1 MGRSPMDRSSSISWK
16 PDPALDLP
24 MYRQIEAYIRQ
35 KITTGEWSAGYRL
48 PSQRTLAAAMGVNR
62 STLVTALDN
71 LAATGMIEGRHGGG
85 TYVSGSG
92 WHSLAHTSLPNWSEA
107 AQEGWYYPN
116 LPEIQQINQA
126 EFRPGIIRL
135 GTGELAPELMPSAA
149 FNEILQNLS
158 SRTRTLNY
166 IEPQGSLELREAL
179 ALHLQTSGIQAS
191 PDSILIVSGSLQA
204 LHLISVGLLPRGS
217 AVLLEKPSYLYS
229 IHAFQSAGLKLNG
242 IPMDEEGL
250 DLGYL
255 DRAIQTAKR
264 ASGENGDES
273 FPLLYTIPSF
283 HNPTGGVMSRERR
296 EQLMS
301 LARIS
306 GISILEDAAYQEL
319 WLDHPPPPSLKAN
332 DLEGRVLHMGTL
344 SKAVSPGLRLGW
356 LVGPVPVIRRLADI
370 KMQTD
375 YGTSSLAQEA
385 AASWF
390 ADGHHASHMEQLR
403 PELRKRKAFMLTLLQ
418 QHFHDI
424 AVWTTPEGGFY
435 IWLRFSAEPLSIR
448 RLFHDCLEKNVL
460 IHPGY
465 LYDRFDTKHIRLS
478 YAYASFDEMERGL
491 ICLAQAARRLLLNQ
505 P

>member
-1 MGRSPMDRSSSISWK
+1 
-16 PDPALDLP
+16 
-24 MYRQIEAYIRQ
+24 
-35 KITTGEWSAGYRL
+35 
-48 PSQRTLAAAMGVNR
+48 
-62 STLVTALDN
+62 
-71 LAATGMIEGRHGGG
+71 
-85 TYVSGSG
+85 
-92 WHSLAHTSLPNWSEA
+92 
-107 AQEGWYYPN
+107 
-116 LPEIQQINQA
+116 
-126 EFRPGIIRL
+126 
-135 GTGELAPELMPSAA
+135 MPSAA

-319 WLDHPPPPSLKAN
+319 WLDHPPRPRSKQTTWKAGCCIWAHSPKQSAP
-332 DLEGRVLHMGTL
+332 DFALAGLSVLCPLFGGWPI
-344 SKAVSPGLRLGW
+344 SKCRRITAPVHLLRRQPHHGLLTG
-356 LVGPVPVIRRLADI
+356 I
-370 KMQTD
+370 MQAT
-375 YGTSSLAQEA
+375 
-385 AASWF
+385 WNNF
-390 ADGHHASHMEQLR
+390 ALNFVNA
-403 PELRKRKAFMLTLLQ
+403 KR
-418 QHFHDI
+418 
-424 AVWTTPEGGFY
+424 
-435 IWLRFSAEPLSIR
+435 S
-448 RLFHDCLEKNVL
+448 C
-460 IHPGY
+460 
-465 LYDRFDTKHIRLS
+465 
-478 YAYASFDEMERGL
+478 
-491 ICLAQAARRLLLNQ
+491 
-505 P
+505 